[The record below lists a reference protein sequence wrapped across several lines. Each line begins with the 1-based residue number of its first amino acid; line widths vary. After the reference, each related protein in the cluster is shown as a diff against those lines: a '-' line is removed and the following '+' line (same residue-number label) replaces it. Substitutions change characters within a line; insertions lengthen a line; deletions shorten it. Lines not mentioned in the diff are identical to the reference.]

1 MAEQTETYEQ
11 QADFAQLENMAE
23 ELEPGAGGGGPEL
36 EGEGGAAVDDLPTDQ
51 VLLMAIGPLFDV
63 ICPNWKVSPEEKQ
76 ALAGAYAPVVDKYFG
91 GVSMGVELQ
100 AVAITAMIIA
110 PRIGTPR
117 VAKPEKSEKDQVEQG
132 VTHENE

>member
-1 MAEQTETYEQ
+1 MDEKKIESIEE
-11 QADFAQLENMAE
+11 QADLKQLENMADELNTDEIPQAETE
-23 ELEPGAGGGGPEL
+23 ESQAQ
-36 EGEGGAAVDDLPTDQ
+36 VDDLPTDQ

-63 ICPNWKVSPEEKQ
+63 ICPNWNVSPEEKQ
-76 ALAGAYAPVVDKYFG
+76 ALAGAYAPVIDKYFG

-117 VAKPEKSEKDQVEQG
+117 VAKPEKSKNDQVEQG

>member
-1 MAEQTETYEQ
+1 MGETVQAENYEQ
-11 QADFAQLENMAE
+11 QADFRQLENMAE
-23 ELEPGAGGGGPEL
+23 ELEPGNTEQDMD
-36 EGEGGAAVDDLPTDQ
+36 GEQGAAVDDLPTDQ

-63 ICPNWKVSPEEKQ
+63 ICPNWNVSPEEKQ

-100 AVAITAMIIA
+100 AVAITAMILA

-117 VAKPEKSEKDQVEQG
+117 VAKPEKKEESMEQG
-132 VTHENE
+132 VTHENQ